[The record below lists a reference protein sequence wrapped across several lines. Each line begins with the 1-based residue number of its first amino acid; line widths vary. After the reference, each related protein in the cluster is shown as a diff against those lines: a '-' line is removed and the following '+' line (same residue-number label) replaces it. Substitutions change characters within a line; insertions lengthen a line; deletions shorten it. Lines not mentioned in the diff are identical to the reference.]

1 MFEFI
6 EKAYES
12 LSIEKVTEIYY
23 CFRGMEGYEDAYVDS
38 ELLTYIGL
46 FTKACIKNEKL

>member
-1 MFEFI
+1 MFDFI
-6 EKAYES
+6 QRAYES

-23 CFRGMEGYEDAYVDS
+23 CFRGMEGHEEAQIDS

-46 FTKACIKNEKL
+46 FTKSCIKN